1 MFTHLLV
8 IGSITFLFISV
19 QWLSQRSKQAKK
31 AKTTTAAFNQ
41 KQEAAA

>member
-8 IGSITFLFISV
+8 IGSMTLLFLSV
-19 QWLSQRSKQAKK
+19 QWLSQRSKQAQKT
-31 AKTTTAAFNQ
+31 KTTATTFDQ